1 MEETQKISNK
11 EVKKRIYSMILP
23 ITIENILQMTAGMI
37 SMSMIGRL
45 DAVSIGALGIS
56 TRITQIIWAL
66 FKGITTG
73 ASVFVS
79 QAYGANNVKKVRKV
93 IQQTLISSMVL
104 VLILQQLIFWN
115 AGSLLKIFSPEPSM
129 LNAGIIY
136 MKTISIGLPFMVI
149 MLIVDGVLQGMGNAK
164 TPMRIAITM
173 NLANILFSFIF
184 IFGKFG
190 VSPLGLK
197 GAAIG
202 TVIAQV
208 ISASIGLFVLFRK
221 DGVLNSLL
229 NKKFFELDNKQ
240 IKDIYK
246 VGFPSSLETM
256 FWQFAA
262 IILTKVMLTFGETAF
277 AAYQLGLQAESIS
290 YMPALGFSI
299 AATAFTGQTLGA
311 KNPELGRRYV
321 KEALKGSIMFT
332 MVSALILILLPKQV
346 MGLLTNN
353 KDIIS
358 LGAKYLILMGLVQVP
373 QNISGVLYGSLRGAG
388 YTKIPMIIA
397 AVGLW
402 GVRIPFSLL
411 LTYYFKLN
419 IIAIWIVMCADLIV
433 RFILSTVLYKTK
445 NIFEKNSVCID

>member
-1 MEETQKISNK
+1 MDNVKELTQKEI
-11 EVKKRIYSMILP
+11 KKKIYSMILP
-23 ITIENILQMTAGMI
+23 ITFENILQMTAGMI

-56 TRITQIIWAL
+56 TRITQIIWSL

-73 ASVFVS
+73 ASVFVA
-79 QAYGANNVKKVRKV
+79 QAYGGNNMQKVRRV
-93 IQQTLISSMVL
+93 IQQTLISSMIL
-104 VLILQQLIFWN
+104 VILLQQIVFWN
-115 AGSLLKIFSPEPSM
+115 AGTLLKIFNPEPSM
-129 LNAGIIY
+129 LNAGITY
-136 MKTISIGLPFMVI
+136 MRTISIGLPFMVI
-149 MLIVDGVLQGMGNAK
+149 MLIVAGVLQGMGNAK
-164 TPMRIAITM
+164 TPMRIAIIM
-173 NLANILFSFIF
+173 NVANILFSYVF
-184 IFGKFG
+184 IFGKLG
-190 VSPLGLK
+190 ISPLGLK

-221 DGVLNSLL
+221 GGVLNSLL
-229 NKKFFELDNKQ
+229 NKEFFKFDNAQ

-262 IILTKVMLTFGETAF
+262 IILTKVMLTFGKTAF

-311 KNPELGRRYV
+311 KNPELGKKYL

-332 MVSALILILLPKQV
+332 FVSALILIFLPRQV

-353 KDIIS
+353 KEIIN
-358 LGAKYLILMGLVQVP
+358 LGAKYLLLMGLVQVP

-388 YTKIPMIIA
+388 YTKIPMTIA

-411 LTYYFKLN
+411 LTYYFKLD

-433 RFILSTVLYKTK
+433 RFLLSSFLYKTK
-445 NIFEKNSVCID
+445 NIFNKDFVCAD